1 MKNIKQRFV
10 IAVGGILATLL
21 LPLEVALA
29 DPGKEMGCILREQ
42 GSLKFVR
49 GDQLDRQTIMKT
61 INAQRL
67 QGAKV
72 IDPCLTGQIKNIPAS
87 VYAKLAE
94 KHPEKFQP
102 LENGN
107 QNVVL
112 PEKAATTGAA
122 LGIAPQYRY
131 VGIFETFPPNTFL
144 FTAAFTNDSRVYG
157 TFFEF
162 LDEAPFVSLSAA
174 VIEHGAVTILQ
185 GSEGLFATTAN
196 ESGTF
201 GGSVIADL
209 ENFFGQ
215 AALFDGN
222 EVKFIPRMPGDIHS
236 EVILLNDP
244 GVAVIFSFDENFNGR
259 LALYKNGEVSP
270 LDFGPD
276 IPSVSV
282 SGMNNQGII
291 VGITSIDGLGD
302 RGFRFDPRTGAATLL
317 EPLTT
322 ESHSWAV
329 GINNRG
335 NVLGYSFEFGA
346 IERIGVW
353 NAAGKFRTYFV
364 EGTPEFPTI
373 SNRLRFNDNNMI
385 LITFV
390 TRPSSERGNSYLVPK
405 PGVRLNVADLVTG
418 MPPDLFLPFFFL
430 EGINNHG
437 NILGGFLL
445 ERIGLGGAK

>member
-10 IAVGGILATLL
+10 IAVGGILTTLL

-29 DPGKEMGCILREQ
+29 DPGKEMGCILRQ
-42 GSLKFVR
+42 PGQMKFVR
-49 GDQLDRQTIMKT
+49 GNQLDRQTIMETVKT
-61 INAQRL
+61 QRL

-72 IDPCLTGQIKNIPAS
+72 IDPCLTGQVKNIPAS

-94 KHPEKFQP
+94 KHLEKFQP

-107 QNVVL
+107 QSVVL
-112 PEKAATTGAA
+112 PEKVAATGAA

-131 VGIFETFPPNTFL
+131 VGIFDTFSSDTAF
-144 FTAAFTNDSRVYG
+144 FTAALTNDSRVYG

-185 GSEGLFATTAN
+185 GSQGLFATTAN

-201 GGSVIADL
+201 GGSVITDF

-215 AALFDGN
+215 AALFDGS
-222 EVKFIPRMPGDIHS
+222 ELQLIPRMPGDIHS
-236 EVILLNDP
+236 EVLKINDP
-244 GVAVIFSFDENFNGR
+244 GVAIIFSLDENFNGR

-276 IPSVSV
+276 IQSPVFLNI
-282 SGMNNQGII
+282 NNNGII
-291 VGITSIDGLGD
+291 AGTTFIDGLGA
-302 RGFRFDPRTGAATLL
+302 RGFRFDPRTNLATLL
-317 EPLTT
+317 EPLPT
-322 ESHSWAV
+322 EPDAWAV

-335 NVLGYSFEFGA
+335 NVLGYSFVGGA

-353 NAAGKFRTYFV
+353 DAQGKFHTYFV
-364 EGTPEFPTI
+364 EGIPEFPTI
-373 SNRLRFNDNNMI
+373 SNELKFNDNNMI

-405 PGVRLNVADLVTG
+405 PGVRLNVADLVTD

-430 EGINNHG
+430 DGINNHG